1 MRINLVRYSQDY
13 LDHSYEW
20 LHDDEIRRLTD
31 TPVFNREDQIKW
43 FENLPVRDQYL
54 IWGIEFNSIP
64 IGACGLKNIT
74 DLDCEYWGYIG
85 EKDYWGLGLGKEM
98 IFLLEKKAV
107 ELGKKSIWLKVIKEN
122 KRAILLYSNN
132 GFSIESDEGIFF
144 RMRKQL

>member
-132 GFSIESDEGIFF
+132 GFSIESDKGIFF